1 MPPGLMAVAG
11 GHTRGLVQEVAAG
24 ALPPPAAKPAGAL
37 ELVAVHPAGMNG
49 SSGQAGDRGGAAGG
63 VGAGAGTG
71 AGAGAGT
78 GDRGV
83 EAGGAQGVEAGAL
96 APAEEDGGPCCHIWM
111 GTARDLMGEG
121 AWHSTAQVLKF

>member
-1 MPPGLMAVAG
+1 MWGPPVAEG
-11 GHTRGLVQEVAAG
+11 VPPRAAASQG
-24 ALPPPAAKPAGAL
+24 VCGPPSAA
-37 ELVAVHPAGMNG
+37 E
-49 SSGQAGDRGGAAGG
+49 GGAPREAGSQG
-63 VGAGAGTG
+63 RCGAAE
-71 AGAGAGT
+71 AEEA
-78 GDRGV
+78 RPEVEGV